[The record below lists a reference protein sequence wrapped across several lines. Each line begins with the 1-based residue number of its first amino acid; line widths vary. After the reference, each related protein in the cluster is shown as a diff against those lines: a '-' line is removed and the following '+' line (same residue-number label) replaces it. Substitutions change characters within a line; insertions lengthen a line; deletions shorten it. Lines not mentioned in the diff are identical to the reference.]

1 MTYRVHF
8 WQADQEGPGWLR
20 VAQIHHY
27 LNQQCSAEFTATVSN
42 YMNPNEWIT
51 TGASGVSKPVFDLTI
66 HQRQYGDST
75 LHYFRM
81 LQTQLKIPCIYEI
94 DDYLHGISP
103 LSPAY
108 HTYNHPQIKRN
119 RFANI
124 NAYLQE
130 ATALTVSTDYLK
142 KLYTKFNPNIYVLP
156 NCLDYAIF
164 NPENT
169 RRKPYHGDEIWI
181 GWAGSYTHVPDIQI
195 IVDPLSKILR
205 DFPQTKLVI
214 GGWNGRYTSS
224 SGRQFY
230 LWEAIPAERLI
241 HLPWT
246 HDPHQY
252 PKMLAQFD
260 IGLAPLADIPFNRC
274 KSNIKYLEY
283 VACSV
288 PVIASNVE
296 PYTKTIKDR
305 HTGILVTTDK
315 QKVAK
320 SWYEAIKTLILD
332 ESLRRT
338 LADNGKLFAKQNFD
352 IAIRIGEWKEV
363 YQEIIERFRNRKM
376 EYSIP
381 HGR

>member
-20 VAQIHHY
+20 VAQVHHY
-27 LNQQCSAEFTATVSN
+27 LNQLCGAEFTATVNN

-51 TGASGVSKPVFDLTI
+51 TDASGVSKPVFDLTI
-66 HQRQYGDST
+66 HQRQYGDSQ
-75 LHYFRM
+75 LQYFRM
-81 LQTQLKIPCIYEI
+81 LQNQLKVPCVYEI

-108 HTYNHPQIKRN
+108 HIYHHPHKKKN
-119 RFANI
+119 LFTNL

-142 KLYTKFNPNIYVLP
+142 KLYTKFNRNIYVLP
-156 NCLDYAIF
+156 NCIDYAIF
-164 NPENT
+164 TVDNT
-169 RRKPYHGDEIWI
+169 QKITHGDEIWI

-195 IVDPLSKILR
+195 IVEPIRKILR

-214 GGWNGRYTSS
+214 GGWNGRYTTP

-230 LWEAIPAERLI
+230 LWEAIPANRLI
-241 HLPWT
+241 TLPWT
-246 HDPHQY
+246 NNKYEY

-283 VACSV
+283 VTCGV
-288 PVIASNVE
+288 PVIASDVE
-296 PYTKTIKDR
+296 PYTKTIKDGQ
-305 HTGILVTTDK
+305 TGILVTTDK

-338 LADNGKLFAKQNFD
+338 LADNGKNFARQNFD
-352 IAIRIGEWKEV
+352 IAVRIYEWKEV
-363 YQEIIERFRNRKM
+363 YQEIIERFRK
-376 EYSIP
+376 
-381 HGR
+381 